1 VRILTHLFSFYLPST
16 LYCVFHRFCYGGKFC
31 VDFNTKGLVDAT
43 VACHPSF
50 TNVASYDNLK
60 APILFNL
67 AETDDLFPK
76 ATSEQVKKNLD
87 SNSSAPAHDFKTFD
101 G

>member
-67 AETDDLFPK
+67 AEVSKSRRIWTAIPRHLLM
-76 ATSEQVKKNLD
+76 TSRHLMGKSTIEE
-87 SNSSAPAHDFKTFD
+87 
-101 G
+101 GYW